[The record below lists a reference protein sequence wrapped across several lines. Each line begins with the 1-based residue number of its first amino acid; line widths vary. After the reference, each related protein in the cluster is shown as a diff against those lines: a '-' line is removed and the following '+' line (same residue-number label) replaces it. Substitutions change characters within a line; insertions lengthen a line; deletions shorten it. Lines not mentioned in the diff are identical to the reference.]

1 MTSLRIFF
9 SRLRGLLH
17 DADPRLDEELSTH
30 LDLLTAEYER
40 TGLQPEDARAAARRE
55 LGSGT
60 RIREVHREQRR
71 LSFVDSIF
79 QDLRYTFRH
88 WRAHPGFAATA
99 ILTLGLGIGANSA
112 IFQLLDRIVL
122 RSLPVRDPQHLVI
135 TQGYWN
141 DDGQGFSYPLLREM
155 NARQSVVEGIF
166 ASGGAPVKEIQING
180 RTVTETPDC
189 SLATGNYF
197 RLIGTTP
204 QLGRF
209 FTESDDAPAAP
220 AVTVLSDRFWRS
232 EFGGQTSA
240 IGGTIRVNGVAVT
253 IIGVTRPEFF
263 GDRVGSTPALWMPM
277 SMATPLGSP
286 DSLTAS
292 MIWLVPMARL
302 RADVPLAQ
310 AHAQLSV
317 LWDQLR
323 EFSMQ
328 TSEPTKYRLEL
339 LPGRQ
344 GRNILQTQF
353 TRPLWLLMG
362 IVGLVALIACS
373 NLANLLLARATA
385 RTHEM
390 GVRLALGAGRTRLL
404 RQLLTESF
412 ALAALGG
419 LVGLVLAS
427 FASNQLILLA
437 SAGETW
443 QLSTSVDW
451 RIAMFTLLVT
461 LASVIIFGIAPAFA
475 ATRVGLNAA
484 LHTSRRSYTGGAHR
498 SAATRVFVIAQVSL
512 SLLLVAGASLLVRSF
527 WKLTHQEFGYQTES
541 LLMVTLRNNGASF
554 DEFLAPAFSL
564 NVARRAKEI
573 PGVRNAAVSASGL
586 LNSGFGI
593 DPGRLSVP
601 DRALPESA
609 VARIVPVTPGYLE
622 TMGIAVVRGRSL
634 TDDDRRGSPHVAVIS
649 ETAARLMFG
658 SADPIGQKFSQ
669 GDSYRPNRAFEVVGV
684 MHDVRYASPREPFG
698 GLIFAPLGQVF
709 LGTPPTLAVRTV
721 GDTGSIPAAL
731 EQSIR
736 EISPEVKI
744 VRIEA
749 LRDVVQTQAR
759 RERLLA
765 WLSGAFGGLA
775 LLLAAVG
782 LYGVISYAAERR
794 TQEMGI
800 RLALGARAQQVRAL
814 LLREVGFLL
823 ATGLVLGGAATIVLA
838 RTLRSLLFDLAP
850 QDPATLAFAAM
861 VLSLVALAAGYFPA
875 RRAARLDP
883 MIALRTE

>member
-1 MTSLRIFF
+1 MTSLRTFF
-9 SRLRGLLH
+9 SRLRGLFQE
-17 DADPRLDEELSTH
+17 ADPRLDEELSTH
-30 LDLLTAEYER
+30 LDLLTAEYQR

-55 LGSGT
+55 LGSAT
-60 RIREVHREQRR
+60 RIRETHREQRR
-71 LSFVDSIF
+71 LPFVDSVLH
-79 QDLRYTFRH
+79 DLRYTFRQ
-88 WRAHPGFAATA
+88 WRAHAGFAATA

-122 RSLPVRDPQHLVI
+122 RSLPVRDPRQLVI

-141 DDGQGFSYPLLREM
+141 DRGQGFSYPLVREM
-155 NARQSVVEGIF
+155 NARQSVVQGIF

-180 RTVTETPDC
+180 RTLTETPDC

-197 RLIGTTP
+197 RLIGTTA
-204 QLGRF
+204 QLGRV
-209 FTESDDAPAAP
+209 FTETDDAPAAP
-220 AVTVLSDRFWRS
+220 AVAVLSDRFWRA
-232 EFGGQTSA
+232 EFGGQTST
-240 IGGTIRVNGVAVT
+240 IGSTIRVNGVAIT

-263 GDRVGSTPALWMPM
+263 GERVGFTPALWMPM
-277 SMATPLGSP
+277 NMAGPLGSP
-286 DSLTAS
+286 GYLTAS
-292 MIWLVPMARL
+292 SIWLQPMTRL

-310 AHAQLSV
+310 AQAQLSV
-317 LWDQLR
+317 LWSQLR
-323 EFSMQ
+323 ELSIL
-328 TSEPTKYRLEL
+328 TNEPTNYHLEL
-339 LPGRQ
+339 MPGRQ
-344 GRNILQTQF
+344 GLNILQTQF

-404 RQLLTESF
+404 RQLLTESL

-427 FASNQLILLA
+427 FASRQLILLA

-443 QLSTSVDW
+443 QVSTSVDW
-451 RIAMFTLLVT
+451 RIATFTLLVT

-484 LHTSRRSYTGGAHR
+484 LHTSRRTYTGGAHS
-498 SAATRVFVIAQVSL
+498 SAAARVFVIAQVSL

-554 DEFLAPAFSL
+554 DEFLAPSFSL

-573 PGVRNAAVSASGL
+573 PGVLNAGISTSGL

-593 DPGRLSVP
+593 LPGKLSLP

-609 VARIVPVTPGYLE
+609 VARAVPVTPGYLE
-622 TMGIAVVRGRSL
+622 TMGIAIVRGRSL
-634 TDDDRRGSPHVAVIS
+634 TDDDRAGSPRVAVIS

-658 SADPIGQKFSQ
+658 SADPIGQKFSPSP
-669 GDSYRPNRAFEVVGV
+669 SYRPKFAFEVVGV
-684 MHDVRYASPREPFG
+684 MRDVRYASPREPFG
-698 GLIFAPLGQVF
+698 GLIFAPAGQLYF
-709 LGTPPTLAVRTV
+709 GTPPTLVVRTA
-721 GDTGSIPAAL
+721 GEISSIPAAL

-736 EISPEVKI
+736 EILPNVKI
-744 VRIEA
+744 ARIEA
-749 LRDVVQTQAR
+749 LRDMVQTQAR

-765 WLSGAFGGLA
+765 WLSGAFGALA
-775 LLLAAVG
+775 VLLAAIG

-800 RLALGARAQQVRAL
+800 RLALGARPQQVREL

-823 ATGLVLGGAATIVLA
+823 AIGLTLGGAATILLA
-838 RTLRSLLFDLAP
+838 RTLRFLLFDLTP
-850 QDPATLAFAAM
+850 QDPATLAFAAAL
-861 VLSLVALAAGYFPA
+861 LSVIGFAAGYMPA

-883 MIALRTE
+883 MTALRAE